1 VANATYATTAG
12 IATFATT
19 ANAVAGAN
27 VSGTVANA
35 TFATSAGSATTATT
49 AGTVTTAAQ
58 PNITSVGT
66 LTSITSTGNVT
77 GGNILTG
84 GLVSATG
91 NITGGNVITANVL
104 AGNIAIASNLIR
116 NVNAANAFSTPT
128 PDRIVLGNGYNGD
141 YSATYDPLTVTR
153 GGMLQIINRVA
164 VANTQTNLGV
174 RQFTSTQFADL
185 SGHTYSSGTFRIS
198 AGGLFNYIG
207 NGTYTATAGQ
217 WASLTGGSMIAS
229 VGNIG
234 NITIG
239 NATLS
244 HVVGGVSS
252 IIVGTG
258 GNIGNAVGAV
268 GSVNLFSATGNV
280 TNGIGFATQLS
291 NSAIITTAPTTAI
304 GYYHPG
310 ATNTYGSPTGA
321 TWRGATNYYAFKNDD
336 NAAQMQLGSLRAY
349 HTFQAGGNST
359 GTWDIN
365 KDNGQVQA
373 VSATGNITIGSYTN
387 FVTTANDST
396 NNDSQTDTVTLI
408 IEQGATPYTV
418 TMPTGNAAIRYA
430 NGVST
435 VTSTANTTTMIAITA
450 FRSAAN
456 ATSYL
461 TTISPAFS

>member
-1 VANATYATTAG
+1 
-12 IATFATT
+12 
-19 ANAVAGAN
+19 
-27 VSGTVANA
+27 
-35 TFATSAGSATTATT
+35 
-49 AGTVTTAAQ
+49 
-58 PNITSVGT
+58 
-66 LTSITSTGNVT
+66 
-77 GGNILTG
+77 
-84 GLVSATG
+84 
-91 NITGGNVITANVL
+91 
-104 AGNIAIASNLIR
+104 
-116 NVNAANAFSTPT
+116 
-128 PDRIVLGNGYNGD
+128 
-141 YSATYDPLTVTR
+141 
-153 GGMLQIINRVA
+153 
-164 VANTQTNLGV
+164 
-174 RQFTSTQFADL
+174 
-185 SGHTYSSGTFRIS
+185 
-198 AGGLFNYIG
+198 
-207 NGTYTATAGQ
+207 
-217 WASLTGGSMIAS
+217 
-229 VGNIG
+229 
-234 NITIG
+234 
-239 NATLS
+239 
-244 HVVGGVSS
+244 
-252 IIVGTG
+252 
-258 GNIGNAVGAV
+258 VGAV

-304 GYYHPG
+304 GFYHPG

-373 VSATGNITIGSYTN
+373 ISATGNITIGTYTN

-396 NNDSQTDTVTLI
+396 NNDNQTDTVTLI